1 MIELYSG
8 TPGSGKSFHA
18 VDRIYCVLR
27 IGKNVI
33 ANFPIAFPPH
43 HKQRGDFKYLSNT
56 DLTVSALIQYA
67 REHHKPYKEH
77 QTLIVIDEAGIKF
90 NARNWQDRER
100 LKWLEFFSQHRKF
113 GYDIILISQAD
124 IMLDKQIRTFIE
136 IQHIHRKMSNNGW
149 VGLILSPLIT
159 FCDVKRWYGID
170 MSLGCDFIRYK
181 HSIAKIYDSYAM
193 FDNGL
198 IGGLSDSD
206 QPGKKE

>member
-18 VDRIYCVLR
+18 VDRVYNCLR
-27 IGKNVI
+27 IGRNVI
-33 ANFPIAFPPH
+33 ANFPIQFPAR
-43 HKQRGDFKYLSNT
+43 KRQRGAFLYLSNQEM
-56 DLTVSALIQYA
+56 TVSGFIRFAK
-67 REHHKPYKEH
+67 EHHKPYKEH

-90 NARNWQDRER
+90 NARNWQDKDR

-136 IQHIHRKMSNNGW
+136 INHIHRKMSNNGFF
-149 VGLILSPLIT
+149 GLLMSPLIS

-170 MSLGCDFIRYK
+170 MSLGCDFIRY
-181 HSIAKIYDSYAM
+181 SRRISDIYDSYAL
-193 FDNGL
+193 FD
-198 IGGLSDSD
+198 GGLSDDDRS
-206 QPGKKE
+206 GEK